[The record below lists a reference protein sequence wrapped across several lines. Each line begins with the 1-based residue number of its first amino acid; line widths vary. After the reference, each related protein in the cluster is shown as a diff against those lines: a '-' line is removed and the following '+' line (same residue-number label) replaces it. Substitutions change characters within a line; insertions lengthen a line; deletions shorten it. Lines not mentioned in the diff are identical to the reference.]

1 MTFPHF
7 LRNRNK
13 YNHKTKGKKRKQRDH
28 TPAVMPTIEQGKL
41 RQAYQT
47 SRGCFVGN
55 LQEQLNFKDE
65 SSSEIRVQGTI
76 GTEASDDTRFGG
88 RESGEALAQA
98 EGGRS
103 NQI

>member
-1 MTFPHF
+1 MKRRSIAATV
-7 LRNRNK
+7 RNSDNRVNGGCIDK
-13 YNHKTKGKKRKQRDH
+13 V
-28 TPAVMPTIEQGKL
+28 PAVMPTIEQGKL